1 MRDVFDVTGYSDRL
15 ILRTSVVVS
24 ILITLAN
31 VGVELGWK
39 LTFGQN
45 LIATSHTYIWM
56 GMEVAFA
63 LEQNETIMLVLN
75 FFRRNS

>member
-1 MRDVFDVTGYSDRL
+1 MRDVFDVAGYSDRL

>member
-63 LEQNETIMLVLN
+63 LE
-75 FFRRNS
+75 